1 MLSPEKLAKM
11 IDHTNVKPTATPDD
25 IKRLCCEAAE
35 YGFSTAC
42 VTPTNTTYASELL
55 KGSGVGVCVVVGFP
69 LGTSKTET
77 KAFET
82 EVALTDGATD
92 IDMVINIGALKS
104 EQYSMVEADITGV
117 VAAAEGTPVKV
128 IIETALLSDSEKVKA
143 CKIVSKAGAKFVK
156 TSTGVGY
163 PGATVED
170 VALIKESVSS
180 NMGIKASGGIR
191 DLETALAMVRAGA
204 TKIGTSTGTLIIEE
218 LLK

>member
-11 IDHTNVKPTATPDD
+11 IDHTNVKPNATQND

-42 VTPTNTTYASELL
+42 ITPVNAAYASQLL

-82 EVALTDGATD
+82 EAAVADGATD
-92 IDMVINIGALKS
+92 IDMVMNVGALKS
-104 EQYSMVEADITGV
+104 EQYSMVEEDIKSVVDAAD
-117 VAAAEGTPVKV
+117 GTPVKV

-143 CKIVSKAGAKFVK
+143 CSIAEKAGAKFIK

-170 VALIKESVSS
+170 VALIKETIGSR
-180 NMGIKASGGIR
+180 MGIKASGGIR
-191 DLETALAMVRAGA
+191 TLETALAMVRVGA
-204 TKIGTSTGTLIIEE
+204 TKIGTSTGDLIIEE